1 MTKPVDLKPLD
12 NYRLWLK
19 YSNGTEGIVDLS
31 NYVGKGVF
39 SAWSDYNFFQSVK
52 IGPSGELMW
61 GEEIDLCPDSLYL
74 KITGKKPEDLFP
86 SLKRNFSHA

>member
-1 MTKPVDLKPLD
+1 MNKPVDIKPLE

-31 NYVGKGVF
+31 HYVGKGVF
-39 SAWSDYNFFQSVK
+39 SAWSDYTFFKSVE

-61 GEEIDLCPDSLYL
+61 GEEIDLCPDALYL
-74 KITGKKPEDLFP
+74 KITGKKPKDVFP
-86 SLKRNFSHA
+86 SLKQEFSNA